1 MPCGVCYNA
10 RMANQTELERLR
22 RRVELAEEIIRAV
35 EDDAMPAAAL
45 EAWERYRKEYPRQE
59 P

>member
-1 MPCGVCYNA
+1 
-10 RMANQTELERLR
+10 MANQTEVERLT

-45 EAWERYRKEYPRQE
+45 PAWERYRKEYPRRE